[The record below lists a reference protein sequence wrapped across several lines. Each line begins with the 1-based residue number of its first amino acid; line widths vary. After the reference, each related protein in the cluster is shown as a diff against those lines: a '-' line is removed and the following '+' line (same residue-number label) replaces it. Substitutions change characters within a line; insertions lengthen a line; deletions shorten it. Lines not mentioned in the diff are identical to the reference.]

1 MKELWH
7 RTIELFRGY
16 PSLWLPVL
24 VAAFLRY
31 LWRQLQPIVQ
41 HQILLCLLQSHSVLT
56 GSTGTI
62 DSSSAKYWEAYLL
75 LGFAKFGL
83 LLIDVCGYVTA
94 MLVTAKMLSRLI
106 ANDTQNAPYADI
118 SISSHSRSVLWLS
131 FLTLV
136 LALASGALILIPV
149 SAYSASIH
157 RISLITKPYVI
168 GIHILIMYLVLAYF
182 ITPLALRLLARS
194 QSHEIGAVELSAGRK
209 ASMFTGLAIA
219 VISVLQL
226 EAAHSYQ
233 TTLTQRMVFAI
244 AGTVITALPYTP
256 LFIAL
261 SLLAMGDL
269 KGATQTEYDDDG
281 SIFPLSTL

>member
-7 RTIELFRGY
+7 RTIELSRGY

-24 VAAFLRY
+24 VAAPLSY
-31 LWRQLQPIVQ
+31 VWRQLQPIVQ
-41 HQILLCLLQSHSVLT
+41 HQIIFSLMQPHSVLT
-56 GSTGTI
+56 GSMGTI
-62 DSSSAKYWEAYLL
+62 DGGSEQYWEAYLL
-75 LGFAKFGL
+75 IGIAKFGL
-83 LLIDVCGYVTA
+83 LLIDVCGYVIA
-94 MLVTAKMLSRLI
+94 MLVTARMLGRLI
-106 ANDTQNAPYADI
+106 ATDTQNAPYADT
-118 SISSHSRSVLWLS
+118 SIYSHSRSVLRLS
-131 FLTLV
+131 SLTLV
-136 LALASGALILIPV
+136 LALAFGALIGIP
-149 SAYSASIH
+149 AGIYAASVH
-157 RISLITKPYVI
+157 QISLLTKPYII
-168 GIHILIMYLVLAYF
+168 GIAALILYLVLSYF

-194 QSHEIGAVELSAGRK
+194 QSQEIGAAELSAGRK

-219 VISVLQL
+219 VISVVQL

-269 KGATQTEYDDDG
+269 KEATQTEHDDDG
-281 SIFPLSTL
+281 STSPLPAL

>member
-7 RTIELFRGY
+7 RTIELSRGY

-24 VAAFLRY
+24 MAAPLSY
-31 LWRQLQPIVQ
+31 VWWQLQPIVQ
-41 HQILLCLLQSHSVLT
+41 HQIIFSLMQPHSVLT
-56 GSTGTI
+56 GAMG
-62 DSSSAKYWEAYLL
+62 SSSEKYWEAYLL
-75 LGFAKFGL
+75 IGLVKFGL
-83 LLIDVCGYVTA
+83 LLIDVCGYVIA
-94 MLVTAKMLSRLI
+94 MLVTARMLGRLL
-106 ANDTQNAPYADI
+106 AQDTQNAPYADI
-118 SISSHSRSVLWLS
+118 SISSHSRSVLRLS
-131 FLTLV
+131 FLTLI
-136 LALASGALILIPV
+136 LALALGALLGIPAF
-149 SAYSASIH
+149 AYAASVH
-157 RISLITKPYVI
+157 RTSLLTKPYVI
-168 GIHILIMYLVLAYF
+168 GIGILIIYLVLAYF

-194 QSHEIGAVELSAGRK
+194 QSKAIEAAELSAGRK